1 MGIVFSALKACYDM
15 YRNRLREPVIKLI
28 DPIFHHHKIKVY
40 AMDLRNTELPLEER
54 AKAAL
59 YIGLLAY
66 TGTHERLN

>member
-15 YRNRLREPVIKLI
+15 YRDRREPVLKLI
-28 DPIFHHHKIKVY
+28 DPIFHHHKIKIY

-66 TGTHERLN
+66 TGTEERLS